1 MMMMDE
7 MGSNNQAIEDE
18 IRQTKEKVAT
28 AQVRSVN
35 KGKAKFKRMLLK
47 AYKAELKFRLD

>member
-1 MMMMDE
+1 MMDE